1 VDLGREEGCAREVHI
16 PLVAQGSTSVLQ
28 LVGVAGILRR
38 GGVEVLKEG
47 WARVKKGVIEFTQN
61 MILAKRHFDY
71 ILYIPVTDRQ
81 TDY

>member
-1 VDLGREEGCAREVHI
+1 
-16 PLVAQGSTSVLQ
+16 VAQGSTSVLQ

-38 GGVEVLKEG
+38 GWVEVLKEG

-71 ILYIPVTDRQ
+71 IPVTDRQ